1 MRRGQVTLYVIIA
14 ILIVSA
20 VGIIVYTQREAIKVT
35 LTPVPRDIKP
45 VYNEIE
51 SCLKTTTENGLYLI
65 GMQGGYA
72 SLPGN
77 SFETVFAFIGYG
89 YYNGQKTL
97 PSLKQIENELNNYIE
112 LMLPQCVD
120 FSAWPELE
128 VTQGDINAKSA
139 ILDDFVTVDVE
150 WPLTF
155 KRETTYQLKTFS
167 TRVNVRLGKIYN
179 ITDKIVSGEV
189 SDPGS
194 IDLSYFIDV
203 GEKENM
209 TVSMLPFNNTIV
221 YSIKSE
227 NSIVDNKSYVWFFA
241 NKFL

>member
-1 MRRGQVTLYVIIA
+1 MGRGQVTLYVIIA

-128 VTQGDINAKSA
+128 VTQGDIKAKSA
-139 ILDDFVTVDVE
+139 IFNDFVTVDVE

-167 TRVNVRLGKIYN
+167 TRVNVELGSIYN
-179 ITDKIVSGEV
+179 ITETMVNNEV
-189 SDPGS
+189 LHPGV

-203 GEKENM
+203 SENYNI
-209 TVSMLPFNNTIV
+209 TVDMLPYNDTIV
-221 YSIKSE
+221 YSLTSG
-227 NSIVDNKSYVWFFA
+227 NSIIGNKSYKWFFA
-241 NKFL
+241 NKFS